1 MNFTA
6 LAENVGLEEDEF
18 IEMAE
23 LFVEISVSDL
33 QRLQSA
39 VDQENMKEVVE
50 AAHSIKGASGNM
62 GFMEIYEVTKGLEMN
77 ARENKLDGAA
87 EAVGS
92 IKEMLDRIGETI
104 GSD

>member
-23 LFVEISVSDL
+23 LFVETSVSDL

-39 VDQENMKEVVE
+39 VDQENMEEVLE

-62 GFMEIYEVTKGLEMN
+62 GFMEIYEVARGLEMN
-77 ARENKLDGAA
+77 ARENKLDGAV

-92 IKEMLDRIGETI
+92 IKEKLDLIRGTI